1 MQYLDEWE
9 REVAKE
15 KDMEDKE
22 KSRMMLS
29 RETREGLR
37 ITGKNNE
44 PAVLII
50 MVWHCHSFVILRAGP
65 KDPGNRGGQVSP

>member
-1 MQYLDEWE
+1 MWLKETFLQYLDEWE
-9 REVAKE
+9 REVAEE
-15 KDMEDKE
+15 KTLKDKE

-50 MVWHCHSFVILRAGP
+50 MHGVALSQFCHFVSWAQR
-65 KDPGNRGGQVSP
+65 S